1 MFIDKKMYLN
11 IEDEHIK
18 EKNLKKKNDIQKIKS
33 NIYKYKIQSLKFK

>member
-18 EKNLKKKNDIQKIKS
+18 EKNLKKKRYLEN
-33 NIYKYKIQSLKFK
+33 

>member
-18 EKNLKKKNDIQKIKS
+18 EKNLKKKMIFRKLNQIFT
-33 NIYKYKIQSLKFK
+33 NIKFKV